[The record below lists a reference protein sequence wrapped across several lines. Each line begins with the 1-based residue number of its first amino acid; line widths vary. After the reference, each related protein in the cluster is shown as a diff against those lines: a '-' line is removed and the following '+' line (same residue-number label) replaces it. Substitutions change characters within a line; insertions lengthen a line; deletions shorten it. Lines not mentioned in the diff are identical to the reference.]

1 MGKITRLIRPV
12 DISTGEIIEGAFSIT
27 QPIRPPAALHKGGY
41 VMISQEQ
48 AITQKIADAK
58 LTASDWRVLWILLAM
73 IDFENW
79 LHVDQTHIGNKLNM
93 LPRHVNR
100 SIGRL
105 VDQGI
110 LARGPKVG
118 RFGTLRLDPRIA
130 WKGKPHNYQAAII
143 EFDKARPPKQ
153 ARTAPDAPN
162 GQG

>member
-27 QPIRPPAALHKGGY
+27 QPIRAPAALHRGGF
-41 VMISQEQ
+41 VMLSQQEQ
-48 AITQKIADAK
+48 ITEKIENAK
-58 LTASDWRVLWILLAM
+58 LTASDWRVLWRLLAM
-73 IDFENW
+73 LDFENW

-105 VDQGI
+105 VNQGI

-118 RFGTLRLDPRIA
+118 RFGTLRLDPRLA
-130 WKGKPHNYQAAII
+130 WKGGPRTYNAAII
-143 EFDKARPPKQ
+143 EFDKARPPAAAK
-153 ARTAPDAPN
+153 TAPDAPN